1 MFEYFKKIVKE
12 QEQKQKA
19 DKEKDVPTGK
29 ESPEFDYG
37 SVVSFFVEDGI
48 AKVDIVLEDYR
59 ESSIENLATIL
70 MGLVGSMFFLPTFE
84 MVRDGLL
91 KDDKEDVLFKIVALL
106 DAADVFSNLPSTLH
120 MDTRTSRECEMHLL
134 RGFDARPP
142 N

>member
-19 DKEKDVPTGK
+19 DKEKDAPTG
-29 ESPEFDYG
+29 EELPAVDYG

-48 AKVDIVLEDYR
+48 AKVDILLEDYK

-106 DAADVFSNLPSTLH
+106 DAADVFSNLSNDVSGSGDDEEEPCVTP
-120 MDTRTSRECEMHLL
+120 E
-134 RGFDARPP
+134 DAF
-142 N
+142 